1 MTPVFKR
8 RLEGIYFS
16 LKSLGKTISQCI
28 LYTMYV
34 IVYSVT
40 IGENIVVQLLSH
52 VWLFVTP
59 WTAAC
64 QASLSAHHPPD
75 FAQVHVHWIGDAIQP
90 SYPLPLSSPLPSIFP
105 SIRVFS
111 NDLAVHIR
119 WPEYWSFNFSI
130 SPSNECTGL
139 FPLGLTGLISL
150 QSKGFSKNLLHPGS
164 DEGLAA
170 FFNICR
176 RVLSPLETLWL
187 QWVT

>member
-1 MTPVFKR
+1 MYHIF
-8 RLEGIYFS
+8 IYSSVSGLLGSFRVLAIVNSAAVNIGGFVVES
-16 LKSLGKTISQCI
+16 LSR
-28 LYTMYV
+28 V
-34 IVYSVT
+34 R
-40 IGENIVVQLLSH
+40 
-52 VWLFVTP
+52 LFVTT
-59 WTAAC
+59 WTVAH
-64 QASLSAHHPPD
+64 QASLSFTISWNLLKCISVELVMLFNYLILCH
-75 FAQVHVHWIGDAIQP
+75 
-90 SYPLPLSSPLPSIFP
+90 SLLLLPSIFP

-176 RVLSPLETLWL
+176 RVLSPLETL
-187 QWVT
+187 

>member
-1 MTPVFKR
+1 M
-8 RLEGIYFS
+8 L
-16 LKSLGKTISQCI
+16 LL
-28 LYTMYV
+28 
-34 IVYSVT
+34 
-40 IGENIVVQLLSH
+40 LLSCS
-52 VWLFVTP
+52 VMSTLCSSSMPGFPVLLYLL
-59 WTAAC
+59 A
-64 QASLSAHHPPD
+64 
-75 FAQVHVHWIGDAIQP
+75 FAQIHVHWIGDAVQP
-90 SYPLPLSSPLPSIFP
+90 SHPLLSPSPPACHLSQHQGLSSESAL
-105 SIRVFS
+105 
-111 NDLAVHIR
+111 HIR
-119 WPEYWSFNFSI
+119 WPNYWSFNFSI